1 VVAVVTPRASLLLVV
16 ALLGC
21 VRWEP
26 LASASLA
33 TSGTT
38 YALQRVR
45 VQDGEGNARE
55 LTVQRVEGGALQ
67 GWDANGHPTRE
78 ALAALRQV
86 WLRRPQELFTAALV
100 AGVYAVIFAVSA
112 ATLFIDRR

>member
-1 VVAVVTPRASLLLVV
+1 MLVV

-26 LASASLA
+26 LASASFV
-33 TSGTT
+33 TSGTAH
-38 YALQRVR
+38 ALQRVR
-45 VQDGEGNARE
+45 VQDGDGNARE
-55 LTVQRVEGGALQ
+55 LTVRQVEQ
-67 GWDANGHPTRE
+67 GVLHAWDADGHPTRE
-78 ALAALRQV
+78 ALTAVRQV

-100 AGVYAVIFAVSA
+100 AGVYAAIFAVSA

>member
-1 VVAVVTPRASLLLVV
+1 MLVV

-26 LASASLA
+26 LASASFA
-33 TSGTT
+33 TSGTAH
-38 YALQRVR
+38 ALQRVR
-45 VQDGEGNARE
+45 VQDGDGNTRE
-55 LTVQRVEGGALQ
+55 LTVQRVAQGALQ
-67 GWDANGHPTRE
+67 GWDDDGRPTR
-78 ALAALRQV
+78 ASLAAVRQV

-100 AGVYAVIFAVSA
+100 AGVYAAIFAVSA

>member
-1 VVAVVTPRASLLLVV
+1 MLVV

-26 LASASLA
+26 LASASFA
-33 TSGTT
+33 TSGTAH
-38 YALQRVR
+38 ALQRVR
-45 VQDGEGNARE
+45 VQDGDGNTRA
-55 LTVQRVEGGALQ
+55 LTVQRVAQGALE
-67 GWDANGHPTRE
+67 GWDDDGRPARE
-78 ALAALRQV
+78 PLAAVRQV

-100 AGVYAVIFAVSA
+100 AGVYAAIFAVSA

>member
-1 VVAVVTPRASLLLVV
+1 MLAI

-26 LASASLA
+26 LASASFA

-38 YALQRVR
+38 HALQRVR
-45 VQDGEGNARE
+45 VQDGDGNARE
-55 LTVQRVEGGALQ
+55 LTVQRVERGVLT
-67 GWDANGHPTRE
+67 GWDVDGHPTRQ
-78 ALAALRQV
+78 ALTAVRQV

-100 AGVYAVIFAVSA
+100 AGVYAAIFAVSA
-112 ATLFIDRR
+112 ATLFIYRR